1 MKELIDAFD
10 SKPVK
15 WVKDRNYIVSP
26 LFDHEPET
34 TYALMKSA
42 VDELSKLTDFSK
54 ADKILGEEDRGGFLA
69 ALLAYEHNKSLA
81 MVKWFP
87 IDLKI
92 QVSIDF
98 RNAYT
103 EGKMYLYGVQKGDK
117 VILVEDIVDSGG
129 TIIAMIN
136 LLKTVGAE
144 IIDVIVVA
152 EKEEYS
158 GVERIKKE
166 TGIDV
171 KYLLKFSTTGDL
183 SKVTHVNNHIN

>member
-1 MKELIDAFD
+1 MDELINAFD

-34 TYALMKSA
+34 TYPLLKA
-42 VDELSKLTDFSK
+42 VVEELSKLTDFSK
-54 ADKILGEEDRGGFLA
+54 ANKVLGEEDRGGFLA
-69 ALLAYEHNKSLA
+69 ALLAYEHKKSLA

-92 QVSIDF
+92 QVSVDF

-144 IIDVIVVA
+144 ILDVIVVA
-152 EKEEYS
+152 EKEEYA
-158 GVERIKKE
+158 GIERIRKE

-171 KYLLKFSTTGDL
+171 KCLLMFSTSGTL
-183 SKVTHVNNHIN
+183 SKVTHVNDRIK